1 MFDSVIVPCPKCG
14 KVHLFQSKSGD
25 CLLRKYELAHAPLN
39 ILTDVLIE
47 VNHRPTPYVCDCGAF
62 IAIRIDLTASIVEV
76 TNDF

>member
-25 CLLRKYELAHAPLN
+25 CLLRKYELAHVPL
-39 ILTDVLIE
+39 DVLID
-47 VNHRPTPYVCDCGAF
+47 VNRHAPYVCDCGASL
-62 IAIRIDLTASIVEV
+62 AVRLEVTASVVEV